1 MHWRKT
7 DPLQSVGALFARG
20 DAAANAVAALE
31 GKSAHFRSLPIARGE
46 DWIILLAGS
55 LSAGEGEAPA
65 MILPSLP
72 GTLPLHEE
80 AQGWWLP
87 VGVECDAPPQARPAL
102 RQALGDAYA
111 VAPPLALIPEFD
123 GDANKTRRVHIYPI
137 RVGGT
142 GVP

>member
-7 DPLQSVGALFARG
+7 DPLQSVGALFACG
-20 DAAANAVAALE
+20 DAAVDAVAALE
-31 GKSAHFRSLPIARGE
+31 GKSALFRSLPIARGK

-55 LSAGEGEAPA
+55 VPGEESEATA

-80 AQGWWLP
+80 AEGWWLP
-87 VGVECDAPPQARPAL
+87 VGVECGVPPQARPAL

-111 VAPPLALIPEFD
+111 VAPPLALIPEFE
-123 GDANKTRRVHIYPI
+123 GAAGTTRRVHVYPI
-137 RVGGT
+137 RVAGT
-142 GVP
+142 RVP